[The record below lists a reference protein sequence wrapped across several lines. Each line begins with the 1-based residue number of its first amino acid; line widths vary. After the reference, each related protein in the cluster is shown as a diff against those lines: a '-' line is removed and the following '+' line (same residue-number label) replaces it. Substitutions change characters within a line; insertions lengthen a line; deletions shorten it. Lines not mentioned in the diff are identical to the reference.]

1 MISVKLTIEGDNRLR
16 EKLNRLMK
24 PELYEGI
31 IDYVADETVKK
42 AKEMSPIDTGRLRK
56 SIHKESGGKME
67 RLIVA
72 DPVDDRGHHYAV
84 YVEYGCKTID
94 VGSIENPKFG
104 KSGYHPFLRPAAY
117 RSAKKASEKFG
128 KEIRA
133 IFD

>member
-1 MISVKLTIEGDNRLR
+1 
-16 EKLNRLMK
+16 MK

-42 AKEMSPIDTGRLRK
+42 AKEMCPKKTKTLMK
-56 SIHKESGGKME
+56 SIHKENGGKFE
-67 RLIVA
+67 RLVVA
-72 DPVDDRGHHYAV
+72 DPEDKRGHHYAV
-84 YVEYGCKTID
+84 FVEYGCKTID
-94 VGSIENPKFG
+94 VGSVKNPKFG